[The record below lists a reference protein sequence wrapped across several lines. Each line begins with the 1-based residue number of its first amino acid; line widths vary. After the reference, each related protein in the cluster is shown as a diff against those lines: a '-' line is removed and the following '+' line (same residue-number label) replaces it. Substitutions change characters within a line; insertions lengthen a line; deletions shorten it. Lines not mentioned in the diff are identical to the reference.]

1 MVITNV
7 KIKTMADRDYD
18 RGFVRCEDGVFTEV
32 REMIFFSEKP
42 GEEVIDGNG
51 LTLYP
56 GFIDAHCHI
65 GMWNDALCFEGE
77 DGNEDTDP
85 STPHLRAIDSVNPL
99 DRCFRDAVSA
109 GVTSV
114 CTGVGSANPIGGS
127 FIIMKT
133 WGSKRVDRLVMKSPA
148 AIKFALGENPKNT
161 YNDRDETPVTRMA
174 TAAIIREQLM
184 KARRYRDDLAEYN
197 RLKGTEDEIS
207 LPDYDMKCE
216 ALLPLFDKENP
227 LKAHFHC
234 HRADD
239 IFTAMRISEEFGLDY
254 VLIHCTDGA
263 LIADDLGT
271 DKPAV
276 VLGPIFGDRGKP
288 ELAHHDISTPA
299 VLAKHGLKFA
309 LCTDHPETPIQYL
322 PLTAALAV
330 RGGLSREEALR
341 CITINAAQTLGA
353 ADRIGSIQPGKDAD
367 FTLFSGD
374 PLDIMSAPEI
384 TVIKGQ
390 IAFKAAPRDQRPSC
404 FGG

>member
-1 MVITNV
+1 MVVINV
-7 KIKTMADRDYD
+7 KIVSMSKDAYYD
-18 RGFVRCEDGVFTEV
+18 SECGFVRCEDGVFTKV
-32 REMIFFSEKP
+32 GNMCDYSP
-42 GEEVIDGNG
+42 VHGEEVVDGKW

-56 GFIDAHCHI
+56 GFIDAHCHL

-85 STPHLRAIDSVNPL
+85 STPHLRAIDSVNPM
-99 DRCFRDAVSA
+99 DRCFEDAVNA

-133 WGSKRVDRLVMKSPA
+133 WGSKRVDKLIVKSPA

-174 TAAIIREQLM
+174 TAAIIREQLI
-184 KARRYRDDLAEYN
+184 KAKRYSEDIAEYE

-207 LPDYDMKCE
+207 RPDFDIKCE
-216 ALLPLFDKENP
+216 ALLPLFDKEHP

-239 IFTAMRISEEFGLDY
+239 IFTAQRLANEFGLDY

-263 LIADDLGT
+263 LIADELAEDS
-271 DKPAV
+271 PAI

-288 ELAHHDISTPA
+288 ELANHDISTPA
-299 VLAKHGLKFA
+299 VLSGSGLRFA

-330 RGGLSREEALR
+330 RGGLSSEEALR
-341 CITINAAQTLGA
+341 GITITAAEILGVS
-353 ADRIGSIQPGKDAD
+353 DRIGSVEPGKDAD
-367 FTLFSGD
+367 FTVYADEPVSMMTQ
-374 PLDIMSAPEI
+374 PLLTAVRGKVAVNKII
-384 TVIKGQ
+384 
-390 IAFKAAPRDQRPSC
+390 
-404 FGG
+404 